1 MAGVAQQ
8 TAFIRNDVTNKVG
21 FLMSSA
27 ARPANLEVAQ
37 ALVRIRDEIDG
48 ILETLEI
55 TSDEELMRG
64 IQEGLRQAGRGEGVP
79 IEELLK
85 KLEKRR

>member
-1 MAGVAQQ
+1 
-8 TAFIRNDVTNKVG
+8 
-21 FLMSSA
+21 MSSA
-27 ARPANLEVAQ
+27 AKPVNLEVAQ
-37 ALVRIRDEIDG
+37 ALMRIRDEIDE

-55 TSDEELMRG
+55 TSDRELMRG
-64 IQEGLRQAGRGEGVP
+64 IREGLRQARRGEGTP

>member
-1 MAGVAQQ
+1 
-8 TAFIRNDVTNKVG
+8 
-21 FLMSSA
+21 MSSA
-27 ARPANLEVAQ
+27 VKPVNLEVAQ

-55 TSDEELMRG
+55 TDDEELMRG
-64 IQEGLRQAGRGEGVP
+64 IREGLRQAKRGEGTP

>member
-1 MAGVAQQ
+1 
-8 TAFIRNDVTNKVG
+8 
-21 FLMSSA
+21 MSSA
-27 ARPANLEVAQ
+27 VKPVNLEVAQ

-55 TSDEELMRG
+55 TDDEELMRG
-64 IQEGLRQAGRGEGVP
+64 IREGLKQAKRGEGTP

>member
-1 MAGVAQQ
+1 
-8 TAFIRNDVTNKVG
+8 
-21 FLMSSA
+21 MSSA

>member
-1 MAGVAQQ
+1 MV
-8 TAFIRNDVTNKVG
+8 F
-21 FLMSSA
+21 MSSA
-27 ARPANLEVAQ
+27 ARPVDLEVAQ

-55 TSDEELMRG
+55 TDDEELMRG
-64 IQEGLRQAGRGEGVP
+64 IREGLRQAKRGEGTP

-85 KLEKRR
+85 KLEKKR

>member
-1 MAGVAQQ
+1 MSKLNWV
-8 TAFIRNDVTNKVG
+8 F
-21 FLMSSA
+21 MSSA
-27 ARPANLEVAQ
+27 VKPVNLEVAQ
-37 ALVRIRDEIDG
+37 ALVRIRDEIDE

-64 IQEGLRQAGRGEGVP
+64 IQEGLRQAKRGEGTP